1 MNSGVKP
8 RGLKVTA
15 ELFNGPKFCESTLKL
30 EPGGYVTDFHGIK
43 KGLLQLQPF
52 DFSVSFS
59 AHTIVP
65 IVSNEFVGICP
76 GVGKDFSRLSK
87 FHLINLTTQMF
98 LDSGELFVF

>member
-8 RGLKVTA
+8 RGFKVTA
-15 ELFNGPKFCESTLKL
+15 ELFYGPKFCKSTLEL

-43 KGLLQLQPF
+43 KGLLQLQPL

-65 IVSNEFVGICP
+65 IVSNEFICIGPGISQH
-76 GVGKDFSRLSK
+76 FARLCK
-87 FHLINLTTQMF
+87 FHLINLTT
-98 LDSGELFVF
+98 